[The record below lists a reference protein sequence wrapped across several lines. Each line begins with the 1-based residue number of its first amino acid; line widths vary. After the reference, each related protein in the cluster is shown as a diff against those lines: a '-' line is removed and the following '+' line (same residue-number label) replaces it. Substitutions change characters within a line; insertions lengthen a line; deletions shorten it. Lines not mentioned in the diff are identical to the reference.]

1 MREVEREFRS
11 AVYEMRDTYLD
22 ADVVLL
28 TSRMKLDQTFISATR
43 KQKFHH
49 LLQRTLL
56 D

>member
-11 AVYEMRDTYLD
+11 AGYEMRDTYLD